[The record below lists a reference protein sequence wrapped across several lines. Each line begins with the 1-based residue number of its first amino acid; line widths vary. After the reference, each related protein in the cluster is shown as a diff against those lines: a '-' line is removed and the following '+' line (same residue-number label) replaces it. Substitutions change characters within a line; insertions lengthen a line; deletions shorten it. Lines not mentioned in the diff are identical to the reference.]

1 MTDANLVDR
10 LAALPNL
17 AEIPRAELEWLAE
30 NGELESPEAGTVLAH
45 KGKPVGKLWIILSGQ
60 VAVRVDRGAGP
71 RQIMG
76 WGAGEVTGMLP
87 YSRMTGP
94 PGDNCVKEA
103 GEILAV
109 ARDKFPEMIACC
121 PAFTAYT
128 VHLMLDRARRF
139 NTSDMQDEKM
149 ISLGKLSAG
158 LAHELNNPSSA
169 IVRAAKLLSASLSE
183 ADASC
188 RALGTA
194 GAGEELF
201 DALDRVRATA
211 STTSPLSSLELSRRE
226 QELADWLDDHG
237 ADPSHAAPLA
247 EAAVSVEALESLAAL
262 ATGATLS
269 AALRHLAANV
279 TTTALAGD
287 VERAGARI
295 HELVGAVKRFTY
307 MDRMAGQEPVDVEI
321 GLRDTV
327 RMLSAKAKAKGA
339 VITLS
344 LDADLP
350 RVLAAGGELNQVWM
364 NLFDNALDAIG
375 ESGRIEVTGT
385 RELDQVVIRVID
397 NGCGIP
403 EDALPRIFDPF
414 FTTKPP
420 GEGTGLGLDIARR
433 LARQNQGDIAVASR
447 PGWTEF
453 RVSLRAVTPER
464 TVSAPPGTDA

>member
-1 MTDANLVDR
+1 MNLVER

-17 AEIPRAELEWLAE
+17 AEIPRPELEWLAA
-30 NGELESPEAGTVLAH
+30 NGHLESPEAGEILAP
-45 KGKPVGKLWIILSGQ
+45 KGQPVKKLWIILSGQ
-60 VAVRVDRGAGP
+60 VAVRVDRGTGP

-76 WGAGEVTGMLP
+76 WRAGEVTGMLP

-103 GEILAV
+103 GEILAIP
-109 ARDKFPEMIACC
+109 RDRFPEMINQC

-158 LAHELNNPSSA
+158 LAHELNNPASA
-169 IVRAAKLLSASLSE
+169 IVRAAKHLGASLSE
-183 ADASC
+183 ADAAC
-188 RALGTA
+188 RALGAA
-194 GAGEELF
+194 GVGQDVF
-201 DALDRVRATA
+201 DTIDRVRASVA
-211 STTSPLSSLELSRRE
+211 QAAALSPL
-226 QELADWLDDHG
+226 ELADREQDISDWLEAHH
-237 ADPSHAAPLA
+237 AEQSYAAPLA
-247 EAAVSVEALESLAAL
+247 DAAVGIDALESLAERTSGEML
-262 ATGATLS
+262 GAV
-269 AALRHLAANV
+269 LRHLSASV
-279 TTTALAGD
+279 TTMALAGD

-307 MDRMAGQEPVDVEI
+307 MDRMAGPEPMDVET

-327 RMLSAKAKAKGA
+327 RMLAAKARSKGA
-339 VITLS
+339 TVTVN
-344 LDADLP
+344 LDPGLP
-350 RVLAAGGELNQVWM
+350 RVYASGGELNQVWM
-364 NLFDNALDAIG
+364 NLIDNALDAIK
-375 ESGRIEVTGT
+375 ESGRIEVTGS

-397 NGCGIP
+397 DGCGIP

-433 LARQNQGDIAVASR
+433 LVRMNQGDIAVQSR
-447 PGWTEF
+447 PGRTEF
-453 RVSLRAVTPER
+453 RVSLRAETPGPEAR
-464 TVSAPPGTDA
+464 LQREAPGR